1 MIYANHML
9 RSSIYSMK
17 STAQEILKNK
27 RSYESEAMIL
37 PISEILKVNEI

>member
-1 MIYANHML
+1 ML

-17 STAQEILKNK
+17 TTSQEILKNM
-27 RSYESEAMIL
+27 RSFESEPTIL